1 MSIVH
6 IVAVLAILQ
15 FVLFSVLVGKA
26 RETHGVKAPAVSG
39 NEQFERVYRVQMNT
53 LEQLVC
59 FLPALFMASYYWS
72 PTLVSL
78 IGCVYLGGRFLY
90 SNAYVAD
97 PSKRG
102 LGFLLTFAPT
112 VILLL
117 ATLVGALMAAFSS
130 SPQ

>member
-6 IVAVLAILQ
+6 IVAVLAVMQFIL
-15 FVLFSVLVGKA
+15 FGILVGKA
-26 RETHGVKAPAVSG
+26 REQHGVKAPAVSG
-39 NEQFERVYRVQMNT
+39 NEEFERVYRVQMNT

-72 PTLVSL
+72 PAVVAL
-78 IGCVYLGGRFLY
+78 IGCVYLIGRFIY

-97 PSKRG
+97 PKKRG
-102 LGFLLTFAPT
+102 LGFTLTILPT

-117 ATLVGALMAAFSS
+117 SALVGAIMASF
-130 SPQ
+130 